1 MHLRAHRGEILRG
14 QDVGDVDVNEFAAV
28 EPGEDADGLEVEG
41 KGGGLQGQRPTA
53 IDVRHIR
60 ASESVVHHAKPAQ
73 VASCRRTTQQHQAV
87 RVARNQRPVRNHG
100 KRGWPVNRQ
109 DAEGNTA
116 RAAITAW
123 DVIRHEEKRVGL
135 RKGVSLV
142 TIAPPPIKGGVV
154 IKGCR
159 CHAGTLVL
167 SACGLPV
174 AIHRAGVLAASA
186 HTHLVTVGRE
196 NVDLRWPYVD
206 GAAHHG
212 SMRGLRATDHG
223 DYAVSCRDGSV
234 DVGVSAQGL
243 NEFDGQRRT
252 GAIEGQILWAYPEQD
267 VTAGCLV
274 EYGAFN
280 IVNQSGAPATL
291 VCGSAPGYLRD

>member
-1 MHLRAHRGEILRG
+1 MVDDAEPAKVRAHQFGHVAEKHEAIL
-14 QDVGDVDVNEFAAV
+14 VT
-28 EPGEDADGLEVEG
+28 G
-41 KGGGLQGQRPTA
+41 KW
-53 IDVRHIR
+53 
-60 ASESVVHHAKPAQ
+60 
-73 VASCRRTTQQHQAV
+73 
-87 RVARNQRPVRNHG
+87 RPVWNHG
-100 KRGWPVNRQ
+100 ESGRTADREHAQRQTANPPVV
-109 DAEGNTA
+109 GGY
-116 RAAITAW
+116 
-123 DVIRHEEKRVGL
+123 VIRHEEKRVGL

-243 NEFDGQRRT
+243 KEFDGQRRT

-280 IVNQSGAPATL
+280 IVNQSGAPETL